1 MAAEGRRSRGARVCF
16 ALGENWGRCRER
28 MAEYSMRSPALS
40 PRPHGQ
46 RLRNAGKQRDKF
58 RQGEVLALS
67 KLQSMGSGIRFA
79 RPRRQKERSSPLG
92 QERGTQ
98 TPLKQRRFAELLRTY
113 QPGNNTVSI
122 TWMTPFDCMTFR
134 MVT

>member
-1 MAAEGRRSRGARVCF
+1 MAAEGRRSRGARLCF

-40 PRPHGQ
+40 PRPNGQ

-58 RQGEVLALS
+58 RHGEVLALS

-79 RPRRQKERSSPLG
+79 RPRRQKRKVLSLGDKREDLKRRLSSAVLPNCCGPISPATTRCRS
-92 QERGTQ
+92 RG
-98 TPLKQRRFAELLRTY
+98 
-113 QPGNNTVSI
+113 
-122 TWMTPFDCMTFR
+122 
-134 MVT
+134 

>member
-1 MAAEGRRSRGARVCF
+1 VSLEGRRSRGARVCF

-46 RLRNAGKQRDKF
+46 RLRNAGKQREIPTG
-58 RQGEVLALS
+58 RSPSTVETAEY
-67 KLQSMGSGIRFA
+67 GIRHSLRSA
-79 RPRRQKERSSPLG
+79 EATKKKGPLPRG
-92 QERGTQ
+92 QERGRQ